1 MVPLFKRKL
10 MLLGMGTPAAPM
22 APYLEADK
30 EEHAG
35 AVRTMQQRR
44 EEEGERQD
52 KLFPRTPIGNSV

>member
-1 MVPLFKRKL
+1 
-10 MLLGMGTPAAPM
+10 M

-35 AVRTMQQRR
+35 DVRTMQQRR
-44 EEEGERQD
+44 EEEEEGERQD